1 MGHRHRHLQ
10 VPTSPTDV
18 LAAATFFVLI
28 LCSVCRIDEGLD
40 DTSYSIQTRALANLY
55 FDPDRQRARNQ
66 AHVLGAHHALA
77 NGALS
82 TLREWSL
89 QGSSIRELI
98 VPDLDSKAE
107 RRRLAHNAVGL
118 ATYTDP
124 VDGKLKALAGAGVE
138 PETPVWEPKHPSELF
153 EDNQLIN
160 SWIKRHQ
167 REVPLVMP
175 GDPDLGLNPS
185 QTRAVAMAL
194 GEKLSLIQG
203 PPGTGKSATI
213 VSIITLLKKHFRI
226 PQPILLAAPTHVSVD
241 HLLSLLI
248 DVGLNPIRTGRA
260 SRVRESL
267 RPWTV
272 EEQRQ
277 HHPLWEATE
286 AAREASEKARE
297 AHEQWKEK
305 TARLKMKPTAK
316 RLAEGQQLM
325 EEYRKLWRR
334 FVSYEHR
341 LHASLLATA
350 DVFCSTAIG
359 AGQNKVSG
367 HVDFPIVFLDEAAM
381 CTEVSP
387 RAFLS
392 TA

>member
-1 MGHRHRHLQ
+1 MGHRHGHLQ
-10 VPTSPTDV
+10 VSTLQSIRFNYNLFADT
-18 LAAATFFVLI
+18 I
-28 LCSVCRIDEGLD
+28 GGRRIDEGLD

-55 FDPDRQRARNQ
+55 FDPARQRARNA

-82 TLREWSL
+82 TLREWSI
-89 QGSSIRELI
+89 QGSSVRELL
-98 VPDLDSKAE
+98 VPDLDSASE
-107 RRRLAHNAVGL
+107 RRRLAHDAAGL
-118 ATYTDP
+118 GTYTDP
-124 VDGKLKALAGAGVE
+124 VDGRLKALAVAGAGE
-138 PETPVWEPKHPSELF
+138 GAEEEAPAWEPKHPSELF
-153 EDNQLIN
+153 KDNQLIN

-167 REVPLVMP
+167 RKVPMAMP
-175 GDPDLGLNPS
+175 GDPELGLNPS

-213 VSIITLLKKHFRI
+213 VSIITLLKHHFRI
-226 PQPILLAAPTHVSVD
+226 PQPILLAAPTHVSAD
-241 HLLSLLI
+241 HLLSLLV
-248 DVGLNPIRTGRA
+248 DAGLNPVRMGRA
-260 SRVRESL
+260 SRVREAL

-272 EEQRQ
+272 EEQRTR
-277 HHPLWEATE
+277 HPLWDATE
-286 AAREASEKARE
+286 AAREGSETARA
-297 AHEQWKEK
+297 AHELWKEK
-305 TARLKMKPTAK
+305 TARLKLKPTAK
-316 RLAEGQQLM
+316 RLAEGQALL
-325 EEYRKLWRR
+325 EEYRRLWRR

-381 CTEVSP
+381 CTEVSSSP
-387 RAFLS
+387 
-392 TA
+392 